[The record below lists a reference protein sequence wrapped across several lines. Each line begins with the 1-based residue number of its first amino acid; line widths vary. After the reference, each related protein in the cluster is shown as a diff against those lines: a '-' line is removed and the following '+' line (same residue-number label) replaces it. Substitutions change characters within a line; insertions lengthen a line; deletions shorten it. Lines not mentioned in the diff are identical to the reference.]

1 GVVGDNGEV
10 YLSGLDETGQL
21 KVQWGR
27 NSSCRANYRL
37 PEEKEATG
45 IFLVRTVCM

>member
-1 GVVGDNGEV
+1 MPGGAGVVGDNGEV

-27 NSSCRANYRL
+27 NTERSPHNF
-37 PEEKEATG
+37 PKT
-45 IFLVRTVCM
+45 